1 MEIGQRCFTYI
12 FWNNGCRVVYCI
24 GIGIILKAILHSIAV
39 FLNILNELYQSSFVF
54 GLLSWLEKTI
64 GDRN

>member
-1 MEIGQRCFTYI
+1 M
-12 FWNNGCRVVYCI
+12 YCI